1 MSKSTPNFAKM
12 TAARSASR
20 RQFLLGSAALSCGY
34 FLGAARRADA
44 VAASERLNIAAVGV
58 GGRGADDIHDLPADE
73 VNIVA
78 LCDCDSRSAAGSI
91 KKYPKAKVY
100 TDWRKMLD
108 AEKGIDAVVVATPDH
123 NHAIISIAAMKLG
136 KHVYCEKPLA
146 HSIYEARK
154 MSQTAAEM
162 KVATQ
167 MGTQG
172 HAYEGSRRAVEVI
185 RSGAIGEVRELH
197 VWTDR
202 PFPPGT
208 WWAQGI
214 ERPKETPPVPKG
226 LDWDI
231 WLGPARERPFSPA
244 YVPFKWRGF
253 WDFGTGAIG
262 DMGIHNLDTA
272 FWALELTVPTSVEV
286 KDCSPGFGS
295 PAMKETAPNWS
306 IMELNFP
313 ARGDKPAVKMMWY
326 DGGKLPPRALLQGEP
341 MITHDGGSLVIGS
354 KGTLFTRTWHG
365 GENEKDMF
373 VILPRKEFVDYK
385 LPAPTLPRA
394 PGNSHHHEWVNAC
407 RGGPM
412 SLSNFGYAS
421 VLTESLLLGNVALRV
436 GKKIEWDVVNMRA
449 TNCPEADQFIRPEFR
464 KGWEV

>member
-1 MSKSTPNFAKM
+1 MSKSTPDFSKL
-12 TAARSASR
+12 TSARAASR
-20 RQFLLGSAALSCGY
+20 RQFLLGSAALGCGY
-34 FLGAARRADA
+34 FLGNPRR
-44 VAASERLNIAAVGV
+44 IAAAGPSEKLNVACVGV
-58 GGRGADDIHDLPADE
+58 GGRGADDIHDLPASE

-78 LCDCDSRSAAGSI
+78 LCDCDARSAAGSI
-91 KKYPKAKVY
+91 KKYPKAKIY

-108 AEKGIDAVVVATPDH
+108 AEKGIDAVTVATPDH
-123 NHAIISIAAMKLG
+123 NHAIVSIAAMRLG

-154 MSQTAAEM
+154 MAAVAAEM

-172 HAYEGSRRAVEVI
+172 HAFEGSRRAVEVI
-185 RSGAIGEVRELH
+185 RSGVLGEVRELH

-202 PFPPGT
+202 PLN
-208 WWAQGI
+208 WWPQGVG
-214 ERPKETPPVPKG
+214 RPTGEQAVPAG

-231 WLGPARERPFSPA
+231 WLGPAAYRPFNEI
-244 YVPFKWRGF
+244 YVPFKWRGR

-272 FWALELTVPTSVEV
+272 YWGLELTRPTSVEV
-286 KDCSPGFGS
+286 KDCSPALND
-295 PAMKETAPNWS
+295 PAMKETAPSWS
-306 IMELNFP
+306 IIQLDFP
-313 ARGDKPAVKMMWY
+313 ARGAQPPVKMMWY
-326 DGGKLPPRALLQGEP
+326 DGGKLPPRELFMGEKL
-341 MITHDGGSLVIGS
+341 IGHDGGSLVIGT

-365 GENEKDMF
+365 GENERDMF
-373 VILPRKEFVDYK
+373 VMLPRKEFMDYK
-385 LPAPTLPRA
+385 LPAQTLPRA
-394 PGNSHHHEWVNAC
+394 PGSSHHHEWVNAC

-421 VLTESLLLGNVALRV
+421 VLTESLLLGNAALRA
-436 GKKIEWDVVNMRA
+436 GKKLEWDSANMRA
-449 TNCPEADQFIRPEFR
+449 TNCPEADQYIKPKFR